1 MRVDIFDYDL
11 PVEKIAT
18 SPARPRD
25 ASRLLDL
32 TGGKLA
38 DKAILDLPRIFQP
51 NDLLVINDTRVIPS
65 RLKGLRD
72 SVKIEITLHKQIE
85 NGIWA
90 AFARPA
96 KRLKQGDK
104 IVFNSTFKAIVQ
116 SRNAGDVILDFQ
128 SDDQTILDELHK
140 IGRMPLPPYIKRSE
154 LSKSELDQQDYQSI
168 FAKRL
173 GAVAAPTASLHF
185 TPALLNEIKL
195 QGVKQV
201 NITLHVGAGTFLPVT
216 ASDSG
221 DHKMH
226 SEWAELT
233 NDAISLIKETK
244 KSGGRVI
251 ALGTTVLRVLESAA
265 LNGELQAFSG
275 ETDLFITPGFT
286 FRVVDLLL
294 TNFHQPRSTLIML
307 VAAFAGTN
315 RILEAYEYAKNN
327 GYRFLSYGDACLIEN
342 INKV

>member
-38 DKAILDLPRIFQP
+38 DKTILDLPGIFQP

-65 RLKGLRD
+65 RIKGLRD

-104 IVFNSTFKAIVQ
+104 IVFNSTFKATVQ
-116 SRNAGDVILDFQ
+116 SRNAGEVILDFQ

-216 ASDSG
+216 ASDSD

-244 KSGGRVI
+244 KSGGRII

-265 LNGELQAFSG
+265 LNGELRAFSG

-342 INKV
+342 MNKV